1 MKRFVDINAI
11 TGNIK
16 TFDEALE
23 EAAAFSIR
31 NTYPTYSKVPSDTK
45 FKKTTNGIFV
55 SFPAEILRTGAKV
68 TLV

>member
-1 MKRFVDINAI
+1 MGEEFVDINPI

-31 NTYPTYSKVPSDTK
+31 NTYPTYSKVPPFIQNLRKLPIGS
-45 FKKTTNGIFV
+45 FV
-55 SFPAEILRTGAKV
+55 SFLREFSEQV
-68 TLV
+68 LIF